1 MNFDIKILS
10 PIYGGNTGGWL
21 HAAQTEE
28 IYSITWTSPKEQ
40 IFEMPTGDEVIMRSS
55 KNLIYLARKEQCLA
69 LVANI

>member
-1 MNFDIKILS
+1 M
-10 PIYGGNTGGWL
+10 